1 MSFIAYRFRKLWG
14 GFDYDETLH
23 QNECNYKSNKKCTC
37 VIRNRF

>member
-23 QNECNYKSNKKCTC
+23 QNECNNKLNQICTL
-37 VIRNRF
+37 VKRYTE